1 MGECSFC
8 YWLTQVVADEGPLNG
23 CLCVSVCL
31 TEFVMSCVVC
41 LAGVLEWSREYT
53 ERSMEADSD
62 PTDIY
67 SRVSIHFLACCT
79 TSQTGG
85 RCLCVFLAH
94 RPIYFCQIILAA
106 VQYLGVC
113 LGFTTSVTC
122 LHVANLNWRHCG
134 TLKIRYV

>member
-1 MGECSFC
+1 VGECSFC
-8 YWLTQVVADEGPLNG
+8 YWLTQVVADEGPLNS

-41 LAGVLEWSREYT
+41 LAGVLEWSREYM

-85 RCLCVFLAH
+85 RCLCVFLAQ
-94 RPIYFCQIILAA
+94 PSNLFLPD
-106 VQYLGVC
+106 YLSSCTVSRSMFRVYHNSYLFAC
-113 LGFTTSVTC
+113 C
-122 LHVANLNWRHCG
+122 
-134 TLKIRYV
+134 